1 MDEEDLSGLTDEEVL
16 KKVQPGYTSDVDK
29 YYIELAHWIL
39 DKAGQPRM
47 GDPAL
52 KSLEDAQVEYQ
63 YAKDDFDLEPTEEN
77 KSKMVEAEIAMLK
90 AQIAE
95 TKAKLGRS
103 TDFKADKAKE
113 YKSSFGV
120 KGNIGGRL
128 KTRKYKNL
136 NGPSSVRRHRSR
148 RVSIRKNK
156 A

>member
-1 MDEEDLSGLTDEEVL
+1 MDGLSDEEIL
-16 KKVQPGYTSDVDK
+16 KKVQPGYTSDTDK

-39 DKAGQPRM
+39 DKAGHVDIK
-47 GDPAL
+47 DPAV
-52 KSLEDAQVEYQ
+52 KSLEDAEVEYQ

-77 KSKMVEAEIAMLK
+77 KSKMVQAEIAMLK

-103 TDFKADKAKE
+103 TDFKADKSKE

-128 KTRKYKNL
+128 KTRKHKNP
-136 NGPSSVRRHRSR
+136 NGSTRIRRHYSR
-148 RVSIRKNK
+148 RLFGRKIK